1 MDNILIFGNMLQA
14 VILNPKLL
22 EQIKKEEA
30 KNREFEAEMDAKIA
44 MECTQKKPNPAESHQ
59 AQRQS

>member
-30 KNREFEAEMDAKIA
+30 KNKAFEAEMDKLI
-44 MECTQKKPNPAESHQ
+44 KKE
-59 AQRQS
+59 R